1 MATESDS
8 SGKIRTAWEG
18 QLGAELFESW
28 WDKVILAIL
37 SSTPCARLRLVQF
50 KVINSQF
57 FKFPF
62 I

>member
-8 SGKIRTAWEG
+8 SGKIRTVWEC
-18 QLGAELFESW
+18 QLGAEVFESW
-28 WDKVILAIL
+28 WDNVILAIL
-37 SSTPCARLRLVQF
+37 SSTPCARLWLVQF
-50 KVINSQF
+50 EVLNSQF